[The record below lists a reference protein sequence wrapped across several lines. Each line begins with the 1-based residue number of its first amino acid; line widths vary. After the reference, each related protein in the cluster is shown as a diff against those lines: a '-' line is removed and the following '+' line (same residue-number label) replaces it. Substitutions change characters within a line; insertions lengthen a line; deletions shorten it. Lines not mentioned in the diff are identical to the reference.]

1 MIWTERDIMSRLNSP
16 FLVNLVHAFQDD
28 KEMYFVMPFMQGG
41 DLRFHLGKLGCL
53 SEEDGRFYSAEI
65 ILGLESMHSLNVR
78 RERGRGRGRQGRGRV
93 EGACGGRVVANQCAA
108 PIRSPVSDPCS
119 LRALPRVVFP
129 FPFPSPFRSSTAT

>member
-78 RERGRGRGRQGRGRV
+78 RERGRGRQGRRR
-93 EGACGGRVVANQCAA
+93 GAGVCGGRIAANHDQCAA
-108 PIRSPVSDPCS
+108 PIRSPLSEPCS
-119 LRALPRVVFP
+119 LRAL
-129 FPFPSPFRSSTAT
+129 SCL